1 MDGMTFGRLGSATDL
16 SITPLLRKEVQMVGP
31 VLLRS
36 KRQGL
41 EPLRQHA
48 KASGICMQIELLAF
62 GVDLESKIR
71 SVLHDQLMA
80 KGGSGVLGMTFA
92 QPSNY

>member
-1 MDGMTFGRLGSATDL
+1 
-16 SITPLLRKEVQMVGP
+16 
-31 VLLRS
+31 
-36 KRQGL
+36 
-41 EPLRQHA
+41 
-48 KASGICMQIELLAF
+48 MQIELLAF